1 MGKWIRHNQGIFASV
16 IICIILLVWTFGCQS
31 RVASLL
37 HPAQRVTRAELTLEV
52 DQEAKRLE
60 AELELLS
67 KAAELKMAQ
76 LDEQDQLK
84 KQLFDFAA
92 LTAQTGTFNP
102 AGLIALTGSIMG
114 FGAIVDNRIKDKVIK
129 NRPLAEKNSAGT

>member
-1 MGKWIRHNQGIFASV
+1 MGAWIRHNQGIFASV
-16 IICIILLVWTFGCQS
+16 IICIALLVWVFGCQS
-31 RVASLL
+31 RVASLI
-37 HPAQRVTRAELTLEV
+37 HPAQQVTRAELTLEIE
-52 DQEAKRLE
+52 QEAKRLE
-60 AELELLS
+60 AELELLH
-67 KAAELKMAQ
+67 KQAGLKFAEFDRA
-76 LDEQDQLK
+76 DALK
-84 KQLFDFAA
+84 KGLFEFMA